1 MLQSSIGT
9 CVFTSCQKEL
19 TSESQAQNLI
29 LGKWKMVSADLDTD
43 GISFRII
50 AFDFLESG
58 VVKETLQL
66 TRTGLD
72 IDGDISESIQTY
84 AFVSKDTLLIGNKIY
99 PIQKL
104 DKEQLRLKFEAI
116 DIHENHVLFN
126 WKYTKEK

>member
-1 MLQSSIGT
+1 
-9 CVFTSCQKEL
+9 
-19 TSESQAQNLI
+19 
-29 LGKWKMVSADLDTD
+29 MVSADLDTD

-104 DKEQLRLKFEAI
+104 DKEQLHLKFEAI

-126 WKYTKEK
+126 WKYTKY

>member
-58 VVKETLQL
+58 VVKETHQL